1 LITLN
6 DPVYLEA
13 SNALAHRMIK
23 SNHDNPEQAI
33 AEGYRIALCN
43 EPDKET
49 IGILSDLYYDA
60 NTELKGELV
69 STGKYQEDKLDAMT
83 VVANAIMNLDE
94 FVTKE

>member
-1 LITLN
+1 
-6 DPVYLEA
+6 
-13 SNALAHRMIK
+13 MIK

-33 AEGYRIALCN
+33 QEGYRIALCN
-43 EPDKET
+43 EPDRET
-49 IGILSDLYYDA
+49 IGILSDLYHNA
-60 NTELKGELV
+60 NTELSGELV